1 MKVWV
6 NFQQR
11 DRNLSNF
18 LKVLVAKT
26 IIYLLVRLSHL
37 SMVAIYRKQRDIQ
50 SSVTRSFFDMGPTLY
65 VVLCISEMGLSNLYV
80 NL

>member
-37 SMVAIYRKQRDIQ
+37 SKIAIDRKQRDIQ
-50 SSVTRSFFDMGPTLY
+50 SSVARSYSDIGAYIIRGIMY
-65 VVLCISEMGLSNLYV
+65 
-80 NL
+80 